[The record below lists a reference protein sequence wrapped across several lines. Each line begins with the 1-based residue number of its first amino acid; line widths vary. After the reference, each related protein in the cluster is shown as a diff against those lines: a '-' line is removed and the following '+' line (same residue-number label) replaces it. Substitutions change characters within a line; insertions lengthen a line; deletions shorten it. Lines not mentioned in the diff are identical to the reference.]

1 MSHKKQDLKNFSL
14 KDLKSENL
22 KIAEV
27 RKNEIDG
34 IKHHGKKILYSM
46 FCNPL
51 TGILLVAFFLLWFYY
66 KDARIALQ
74 VSSTYL
80 LEYFLIRYFEKK

>member
-1 MSHKKQDLKNFSL
+1 MSHKKQDLRNLSL
-14 KDLKSENL
+14 NDIKKENR
-22 KIAEV
+22 KTAEV
-27 RKNEIDG
+27 RKDEIDS
-34 IKHHGKKILYSM
+34 IKHQGKKILLSI

-51 TGILLVAFFLLWFYY
+51 TGFMLIAFLLLWFYY

-80 LEYFLIRYFEKK
+80 LEYFIIRHLDKK